1 MKEFTKNNT
10 NLRTK
15 LATFCE
21 QVDKAKVDAM
31 EEFKDSLPYFDK
43 LGG

>member
-1 MKEFTKNNT
+1 MKELTKSNT

-15 LATFCE
+15 LAAFYE
-21 QVDKAKVDAM
+21 QVDKAKVNAV